1 MKTKKTGV
9 ISLEAA
15 GIILAVFGAFLLV
28 SCLMPLINPGFANV
42 NFGDV
47 PFFSVGNMVCLGMAI
62 LIIVCGVLCSRKA
75 DKLKKNESSTSREPD
90 NKTGKTL

>member
-1 MKTKKTGV
+1 
-9 ISLEAA
+9 
-15 GIILAVFGAFLLV
+15 
-28 SCLMPLINPGFANV
+28 
-42 NFGDV
+42 
-47 PFFSVGNMVCLGMAI
+47 MVCLGMAI